1 MAINYRTQQKIKEK
15 LSPYVKTQLVHASR
29 LLQKNQVDLAT
40 ELKNYYES
48 NPFIEISENQ
58 QVQASFTHEASDYS
72 LADTLADPNAL
83 SLDEY
88 LIQQVKEKS
97 LSAYEKRQVA
107 YLIGQLDQ
115 DGYYRKEDQVTRQLF
130 AWRQEELE
138 TYLSILQSLDPKGIG
153 ARNLQECLALQAR
166 ALPDGQFVEALIY
179 DHLEDLAQGNFDKIA
194 QQESIPLD
202 RVKSGF
208 IQIQSLE
215 PRPARNFSLE
225 IPAYT
230 LPDIIVKTE
239 NGDLSLQVSKDYLP
253 KISFNQNYYQALQSQ
268 SPDAETLAYLK
279 EKKREFDW
287 LVFSLKKR
295 DQLLLKISQY
305 LVHYQAAYLNQQ
317 GNQLCPLSQKDLA
330 QALDYDESTIS
341 RAIMDKYLQYNQRI
355 LSFHD
360 LLAKKVSANGESLTR
375 KQAETF
381 IRQIIDQEYSH
392 HPLSDQAISDHL
404 ALHNYYLARRTVA
417 KYRQAMGIPG
427 ARSRKRQKLA
437 QKNKKRG

>member
-15 LSPYVKTQLVHASR
+15 LTPYVRNQLVHSTR
-29 LLQKNQVDLAT
+29 LLQKNQVDLIS
-40 ELKNYYES
+40 ELNNYYES

-58 QVQASFTHEASDYS
+58 QVQSTFTHEANDYS
-72 LADTLADPNAL
+72 LADTLADSHAV

-88 LIQQVKEKS
+88 LIQQINEKPI
-97 LSAYEKRQVA
+97 AAHEKRQVA

-115 DGYYRKEDQVTRQLF
+115 DGYYRKEDQATRQLF
-130 AWRQEELE
+130 AWSQAELE
-138 TYLSILQSLDPKGIG
+138 TYLSILQSLEPKGIG
-153 ARNLQECLALQAR
+153 ARNLQECLALQAK
-166 ALPDGQFVEALIY
+166 ALPDGQLVEALIN

-202 RVKSGF
+202 QVRAGL

-215 PRPARNFSLE
+215 PRPARNFSHD

-230 LPDIIVKTE
+230 LPDIIVKTK
-239 NGDLSLQVSKDYLP
+239 NGEVSFQVSKDYLP
-253 KISFNQNYYQALQSQ
+253 QISFKQDYYQAMTAK
-268 SPDAETLAYLK
+268 SPDEETLAYLRD
-279 EKKREFDW
+279 KKREFDW

-317 GNQLCPLSQKDLA
+317 ENQLRPLSQKELA
-330 QALDYDESTIS
+330 QALNYDDSTIS

-381 IRQIIDQEYSH
+381 IRQIIDQEYPH

-427 ARSRKRQKLA
+427 ARRRKRQKLA
-437 QKNKKRG
+437 QKNKDQA

>member
-15 LSPYVKTQLVHASR
+15 LSPYVKTQLVHSSR
-29 LLQKNQVDLAT
+29 LLQKNQVDLIS
-40 ELKNYYES
+40 ELNNYYES

-58 QVQASFTHEASDYS
+58 EVQSTFTHEASDYS

-88 LIQQVKEKS
+88 LIQQVNEKS
-97 LSAYEKRQVA
+97 LAVHEKRQIA

-115 DGYYRKEDQVTRQLF
+115 DGYYRKEDLATRQLF
-130 AWRQEELE
+130 AWSQAELE
-138 TYLSILQSLDPKGIG
+138 TYLSILQSLEPKGIG
-153 ARNLQECLALQAR
+153 ARNLQECLALQAK
-166 ALPDGQFVEALIY
+166 ALPDGQLAEALIN
-179 DHLEDLAQGNFDKIA
+179 DHLEDLAQRNFDKIA

-202 RVKSGF
+202 QVEAGF

-215 PRPARNFSLE
+215 PRPARNFSHD

-230 LPDIIVKTE
+230 LPDIIVKAK
-239 NGDLSLQVSKDYLP
+239 NGKVSFQVSKDYLP
-253 KISFNQNYYQALQSQ
+253 KISFKQDYYQAMTAKSA
-268 SPDAETLAYLK
+268 DEETLAYLK
-279 EKKREFDW
+279 EQKREFDW

-305 LVHYQAAYLNQQ
+305 LVQYQADYLNQQ
-317 GNQLCPLSQKDLA
+317 ENQLRPLSQKELA
-330 QALDYDESTIS
+330 QALNYDESTIS

-360 LLAKKVSANGESLTR
+360 LLAKKVSVNGEALTR
-375 KQAETF
+375 QQAEKF
-381 IRQIIDQEYSH
+381 IRQIIDQEYPH

-417 KYRQAMGIPG
+417 KYRQAMDIPG
-427 ARSRKRQKLA
+427 ARRRKREKLA
-437 QKNKKRG
+437 QENKK